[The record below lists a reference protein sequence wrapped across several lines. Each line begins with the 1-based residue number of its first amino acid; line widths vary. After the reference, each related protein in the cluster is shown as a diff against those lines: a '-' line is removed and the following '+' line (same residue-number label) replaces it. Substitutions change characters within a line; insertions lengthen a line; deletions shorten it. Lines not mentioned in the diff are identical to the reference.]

1 MLAARQLSQ
10 EHRYYEEERICQGEL
25 THRKRRAKK
34 SNPVKEKLVITGCVL
49 FAMVVGVMLIATQA
63 MITDRADKIIQIKT
77 EISNLQNGNERLK
90 LEIAELKSLDR
101 IEQIAR
107 AELGMVSPEPKN
119 IQYLALSKN
128 EANGQKTA
136 DKVQEKKASGTV
148 GVKTGEK
155 MHPALHSFNK
165 LVTGYV
171 FGIKQ
176 VEASQQ

>member
-10 EHRYYEEERICQGEL
+10 EYRYQEERIYQGEL
-25 THRKRRAKK
+25 TRRKRRAKK
-34 SNPVKEKLVITGCVL
+34 TNPVTEKLVITGCVL
-49 FAMVVGVMLIATQA
+49 FAMVVGLMLTATQA
-63 MITDRADKIIQIKT
+63 MITDRADKIIQAKT

-107 AELGMVSPEPKN
+107 TELGMVSPEPKN
-119 IQYLALSKN
+119 IQYLALS
-128 EANGQKTA
+128 ETETNGQEVA
-136 DKVQEKKASGTV
+136 DKAQGKEASGIV

-155 MHPALHSFNK
+155 MHPALHSLNK
-165 LVTGYV
+165 MVTGYV

-176 VEASQQ
+176 VEASQP